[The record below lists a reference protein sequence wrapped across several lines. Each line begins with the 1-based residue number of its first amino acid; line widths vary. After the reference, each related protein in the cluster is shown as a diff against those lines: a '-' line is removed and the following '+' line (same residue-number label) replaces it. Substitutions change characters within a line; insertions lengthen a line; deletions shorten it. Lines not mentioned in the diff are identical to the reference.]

1 MSDHYLHAIQMTKQ
15 NQMSKV
21 VHSLPEVGHKLIN
34 SCNIIGAFHT
44 KENIQVLWE
53 CLSCALYMYIIDSP
67 VTPNDHASR

>member
-15 NQMSKV
+15 NQMSNI

-44 KENIQVLWE
+44 KENI
-53 CLSCALYMYIIDSP
+53 
-67 VTPNDHASR
+67 